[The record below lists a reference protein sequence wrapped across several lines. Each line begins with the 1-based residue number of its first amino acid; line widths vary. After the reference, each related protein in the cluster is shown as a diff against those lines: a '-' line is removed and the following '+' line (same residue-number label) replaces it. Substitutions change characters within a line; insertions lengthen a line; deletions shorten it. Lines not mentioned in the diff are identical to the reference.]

1 MTKGAATFPFRRA
14 RCQAVE
20 PQLRLALGRIR
31 CGAPGMCVPTLI
43 SGVSAACS
51 RQSQII
57 CPSRDRVRVRHYGTS
72 DCSGRALPLDQSSA
86 PPNRSS
92 VVVSRATYG
101 GRGLV
106 DGRTTVAA
114 EDATAAAEEGIA
126 VVHSKPAVHRTRHA
140 TTEMGRVLP
149 IVIRQRRAMND
160 PSQSHGE
167 CLLMS
172 DESAFGEAM
181 AIDNSSDASRLQFQ
195 ALTAVAQISIAIL
208 AHDTFR
214 WNKRSLETSPVCNRS
229 SNFKCRGFATGD
241 GAIER
246 HFFRV

>member
-1 MTKGAATFPFRRA
+1 
-14 RCQAVE
+14 
-20 PQLRLALGRIR
+20 
-31 CGAPGMCVPTLI
+31 
-43 SGVSAACS
+43 
-51 RQSQII
+51 
-57 CPSRDRVRVRHYGTS
+57 
-72 DCSGRALPLDQSSA
+72 
-86 PPNRSS
+86 
-92 VVVSRATYG
+92 
-101 GRGLV
+101 
-106 DGRTTVAA
+106 
-114 EDATAAAEEGIA
+114 
-126 VVHSKPAVHRTRHA
+126 
-140 TTEMGRVLP
+140 
-149 IVIRQRRAMND
+149 MND

-246 HFFRV
+246 HFFRVWSRPRASLLFLNRLLNIHDTLFRFLKRCLAVVAHRRNPILRTFLQWRS